1 MLGSTSDTDSLS
13 VAQSEVFPRGQN
25 VAKACLADGPDFQ
38 MVFVPPPR
46 SHISLVYVDK
56 FMLELPFKIFTEEND
71 NREKYRVPQKKCPIA
86 ICSLNLFPR
95 FDHTFLHVF
104 RIQNFKPDPFK
115 HFEHTHPES
124 KVP

>member
-13 VAQSEVFPRGQN
+13 VAQSKVFLRRQN

-46 SHISLVYVDK
+46 SHISLVYVDR

-71 NREKYRVPQKKCPIA
+71 NREKYRVPQKKFPIA
-86 ICSLNLFPR
+86 IFREAIVQKIPEFYEMISQTGQGGQSDFISL
-95 FDHTFLHVF
+95 
-104 RIQNFKPDPFK
+104 IQK
-115 HFEHTHPES
+115 
-124 KVP
+124 